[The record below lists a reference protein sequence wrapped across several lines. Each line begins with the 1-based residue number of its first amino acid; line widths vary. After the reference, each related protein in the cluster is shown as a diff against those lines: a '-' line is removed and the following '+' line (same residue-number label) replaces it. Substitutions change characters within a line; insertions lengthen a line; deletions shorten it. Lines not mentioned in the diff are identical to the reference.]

1 MKQWNCLQIS
11 LDSRNLDQITGILW
25 ELGTQGIE
33 ECPKPNELCIKA
45 YFDRALDIR
54 LLTKTFKARSKN
66 ANLAFHAIFWEV
78 EGEQDWFRKWRE
90 GLKPF
95 AVGRKFYVFPCK
107 DRTRCAPAG
116 RLPVWLEPG
125 MAFGTGTHETT
136 QLCLEVMEDYLTPGT
151 SFLDVGTGSG
161 ILALGA
167 AKLGAQA
174 ITACDSDSVAIG
186 IARSNAAVNRC
197 ASRLRLVSG
206 DIRKV
211 RQRQFDVVA
220 ANLTLEII
228 EESLSQMERRLHSGG
243 ILILSG
249 ILVRQLSR
257 LRPQLSKAAFSVIEK
272 RKKGEWACLVLRRQS
287 DPCRRSSHVR
297 R

>member
-1 MKQWNCLQIS
+1 
-11 LDSRNLDQITGILW
+11 
-25 ELGTQGIE
+25 
-33 ECPKPNELCIKA
+33 
-45 YFDRALDIR
+45 
-54 LLTKTFKARSKN
+54 
-66 ANLAFHAIFWEV
+66 
-78 EGEQDWFRKWRE
+78 
-90 GLKPF
+90 
-95 AVGRKFYVFPCK
+95 
-107 DRTRCAPAG
+107 
-116 RLPVWLEPG
+116 

-136 QLCLEVMEDYLTPGT
+136 QLCLEVMEDYLKPGT

-167 AKLGAQA
+167 AKLGAQPIA
-174 ITACDSDSVAIG
+174 ACDSDSVAIG

-211 RQRQFDVVA
+211 GQRRFDVVA

-228 EESLSQMERRLHSGG
+228 EESLSQMERRLDSGG

-257 LRPQLSKAAFSVIEK
+257 LQPQLSKAAFSVIEK
-272 RKKGEWACLVLRRQS
+272 RKKGEWVCLVLSKDS
-287 DPCRRSSHVR
+287 DTSRHSSSHIR
-297 R
+297 